1 MPSSRSPGSRRR
13 RSSSSSKTSSR
24 SSSRSPKTA
33 RKTVKKTPVKRCN
46 KMPPHRIHNIVERE
60 RGIDEAISFKRT
72 PDYYERMKTK
82 LESLCFP
89 KDTDWTKVSGY
100 DIALYK
106 AI

>member
-1 MPSSRSPGSRRR
+1 MPKRCPNGTRRNKTTGKCEPTNSMRS
-13 RSSSSSKTSSR
+13 K
-24 SSSRSPKTA
+24 SPKKNNKTA
-33 RKTVKKTPVKRCN
+33 KKTPVKRCN
-46 KMPPHRIHNIVERE
+46 KMPPHRIHDIVERE
-60 RGIDEAISFKRT
+60 RGIDEAISFKRR

-89 KDTDWTKVSGY
+89 KGTEWTKVSGY